1 MSSSYFSISGSSP
14 SDDEERVSTNSNII
28 LNFDKKIDYWDGNIV
43 IYKASD
49 DSVVETIRVTSS
61 QVLSSESILT
71 SPSVHDKATNQFIIY
86 VKETVPYISNALG
99 VEETSKT
106 TSEWASYIQS
116 NYNILLNGGTHSYEG
131 ERILISGQYS
141 DPGSWFYFTTTP
153 DTKPESGE
161 GDFGGIYSDYPG
173 TLTFIPKVGATQYT
187 INPTTDLE
195 ESTSYYIQ
203 IDSNAFQDNEG
214 ELFQG
219 INDKTTL
226 SFTTADETAPSAPS
240 TLTTTSTTTNDS
252 TPTISGIAEA
262 GSTVILYNGSVS
274 GNETITYQVTVGSKT
289 SDHNSYGSGSS
300 YGYKI
305 DSNFAPYLSLTPGN
319 TYKFDQSDSSN
330 ASHPLFFYLD
340 ANKTTSYLD
349 NVSTIGTPGTSG
361 AYTQI
366 QVTTSTPETLY
377 YQCVNHGL
385 MGDSFRTNL
394 GSATADSN
402 GQFSITSSTL
412 IEGSYSLTATAT
424 DASNNKSS
432 GSSALSIAIDKTGT
446 LISGPSGSEGSTT
459 SVKSINENKTE
470 VHSFISDETVT
481 WSLNGGADV
490 ELFSINSSTGVL
502 SFSSSPDY
510 ESPGDSDSGN
520 DYLVIV
526 RATDLA
532 SNTSEQTITVRVTN
546 NQELDISNHQVGS
559 NYHLEYIKDY
569 DGNLHAN
576 TGSFSDDLKTAYK
589 YQGLIDANADGT
601 KEAIYTNKVSGR
613 WVTASIDSSTNE
625 IDYSKY
631 GQGGTTR
638 VVGIYIDPLVE
649 SGDVIKDSDHD
660 SQRRFQN
667 DLYIDNLIV
676 KTSGDFDS
684 DGDQEVYWRTTDGTA
699 YLRALMHADG
709 NIQYANYQSES
720 QMSNYLTTQ
729 GYESVISDI
738 L

>member
-1 MSSSYFSISGSSP
+1 MSSSYFTISSSSP
-14 SDDEERVSTNSNII
+14 SDDETSVSTNSDII
-28 LNFDKKIDYWDGNIV
+28 INFAKKIDYLDGNIV
-43 IYKASD
+43 IYKAYD
-49 DSVVETIRVTSS
+49 DSIVETIRVTSS

-106 TSEWASYIQS
+106 NSEWASYIQS
-116 NYNILLNGGTHSYEG
+116 NYNILLNGGTHSYNG

-141 DPGSWFYFTTTP
+141 EPGSWFYFTTMP
-153 DTKPESGE
+153 DTKPESGQ
-161 GDFGGIYSDYPG
+161 GYFGSADTDNAG
-173 TLTFIPKVGATQYT
+173 TLTFIPKLGSIQYM
-187 INPTTDLE
+187 INPTTDFE

-203 IDSNAFQDNEG
+203 IDSNAFQDIEG

-226 SFTTADETAPSAPS
+226 SFTTSDETAPNAPS
-240 TLTTTSTTTNDS
+240 TLTTTSTTTNNS

-262 GSTVILYNGSVS
+262 GSTVVLFNGSVS
-274 GNETITYQVTVGSKT
+274 DNETITYQVTVGSKT

-330 ASHPLFFYLD
+330 ANHPLVFYLD
-340 ANKTTSYLD
+340 GNKTTSYLD

-377 YQCVNHGL
+377 YQCANHGL

-394 GSATADSN
+394 GSGTADSN

-412 IEGSYSLTATAT
+412 AEGSYSFTATAT
-424 DASNNKSS
+424 DSAGNTSS
-432 GSSALSIAIDKTGT
+432 ASSALSITIDSTT
-446 LISGPSGSEGSTT
+446 PIITGPSGSAGATT
-459 SVKSINENKTE
+459 STKSVNENGKAVNTFE
-470 VHSFISDETVT
+470 ANETVS
-481 WSLNGGADV
+481 WSLNGGADYA
-490 ELFSINSSTGVL
+490 LFSINSTGEL
-502 SFSSSPDY
+502 SFSSAPDY
-510 ESPGDSDSGN
+510 ESPGDGDSGN
-520 DYLVIV
+520 DYVV
-526 RATDLA
+526 TVKATDLA
-532 SNTSEQTITVRVTN
+532 GNTSDQTVTINVSN
-546 NQELDISNHQVGS
+546 NQELNVSNHQIGT
-559 NYHLEYIKDY
+559 NYQLEYIKDY

-576 TGSFSDDLKTAYK
+576 TYSVSDDTKSAYK
-589 YQGLIDANADGT
+589 YQGLIDVNANGT
-601 KEAIYTNKVSGR
+601 KEAIYTNKDSGR
-613 WVTASIDSSTNE
+613 WVTASINSSTNE

-684 DGDQEVYWRTTDGTA
+684 DGDQEVYWKTTDGTA
-699 YLRALMHADG
+699 YLRALMHSDG
-709 NIQYANYQSES
+709 NIQYANYQSEA
-720 QMSNYLTTQ
+720 QMSDYLTSK
-729 GYESVISDI
+729 GFESII
-738 L
+738 AEII